1 MDKKIKEKKIKFD
14 FSLLEGKIKQ
24 YYDTQENFAKQ
35 VPMSRSA
42 LNNKLN
48 NKTDFT
54 PRNIR
59 RFVELLHISDEEI
72 GTVFFKEK
80 GLEN

>member
-1 MDKKIKEKKIKFD
+1 MDKKVEFD

-48 NKTDFT
+48 NKSDFS

-59 RFVELLHISDEEI
+59 RFVELLHISDDEI

-80 GLEN
+80 GSEN